1 MTKNTD
7 NPRLSP
13 NRPARR
19 NRRRTVV
26 ENDEFA
32 AFCRRIIRAYARRV
46 AAGDVEAL
54 ADMTR
59 LSHDLNE
66 AIGDAVTGL
75 HSGGYSWTE
84 IAARL
89 DISRQAAR
97 QRWQQP

>member
-7 NPRLSP
+7 NSRLSP
-13 NRPARR
+13 NRAT
-19 NRRRTVV
+19 RRRVVV
-26 ENDEFA
+26 ENDEFG

-54 ADMTR
+54 ADMTA
-59 LSHDLNE
+59 LSQNLNE

-75 HSGGYSWTE
+75 HSAGYSWTE

-97 QRWQQP
+97 QRWGERS